1 VLDEKGTTP
10 TLCEYCEV
18 RQACLLDDSGAR
30 QRLVR
35 WLTAREQAGVPALAA
50 ARAWWAL
57 VARDLEEEE

>member
-1 VLDEKGTTP
+1 
-10 TLCEYCEV
+10 V

-57 VARDLEEEE
+57 VARDPEEEE